1 MRSIVFVGI
10 LTFILL
16 LTFQSYALEI
26 KSYDISIE
34 RENNG
39 YRVSEQVSIEKD
51 NDTNIL
57 IWLQK
62 EAKDIDIKINGSKA
76 NFSASGTLYIINLT
90 NSKELEI
97 SVNYN
102 LPGSTGK
109 FIKQVLY
116 KCKEFSAKLDGEI
129 VYQGMNLSEG
139 NYISFSIKEKI
150 IEKENYYMYT
160 TLILLLILIIVFAY
174 SVKGK
179 KRKEKELSASPELLR
194 AKKDLLMN
202 ALKEIEKRYRAKE
215 LSEEIYSKLKE
226 DFKREAVNVVRRLE
240 EIEKD

>member
-10 LTFILL
+10 LTSILL

-34 RENNG
+34 RESNG

-62 EAKDIDIKINGSKA
+62 EAKDVDIEINGSKA
-76 NFSASGTLYIINLT
+76 NFSASGTLYSINLT
-90 NSKELEI
+90 GSKELEI

-102 LPGSTGK
+102 LPESTGK

-160 TLILLLILIIVFAY
+160 TLILLLILIIVLAY
-174 SVKGK
+174 SVKSK

-226 DFKREAVNVVRRLE
+226 DFKREAVNVVRKLE